1 MKRVLVIGAG
11 IGGLSAAIRLQNVGY
26 QVEIYE
32 KNTVPGGKMH
42 RLEFEGHS
50 FDVGPTLV
58 MMPSIYREIFEIAGR
73 NPDDYIPM
81 SKLNPM
87 YHVYFNSSPLRFYS
101 LSNDLE
107 ELHNIFE
114 NKGFVNSSGFYDYL
128 SSIYKRYQIALEH
141 FITRPFRHRSDFY
154 NPKVLWN
161 ALKLKTFDSADQ
173 MMSKFIPDKDLQQM
187 LSFQT
192 LYIGVSPKKGPS
204 LYNII
209 PMIELLYGVW
219 FIKGGMFTMASQM
232 AKLFEELGGVIH
244 YDMPVEKI
252 ITK

>member
-11 IGGLSAAIRLQNVGY
+11 IGRLSAAIRLQSVGY

-42 RLEFEGHS
+42 RLEFDGHS

-58 MMPSIYREIFEIAGR
+58 MMPSIYKEIFEIAGR
-73 NPDDYIPM
+73 NPDDYITM
-81 SKLNPM
+81 FKLNPM

-114 NKGFVNSSGFYDYL
+114 NKGFVNSSGFFDYL
-128 SSIYKRYQIALEH
+128 SSIYRRYQIALEH
-141 FITRPFRHRSDFY
+141 FITRPFRHKRDFY

-161 ALKLKTFDSADQ
+161 FLKLKTFDSVDQ

-192 LYIGVSPKKGPS
+192 LYIGVSPKKGHS

-209 PMIELLYGVW
+209 PMIELLYGV
-219 FIKGGMFTMASQM
+219 
-232 AKLFEELGGVIH
+232 
-244 YDMPVEKI
+244 
-252 ITK
+252 

>member
-32 KNTVPGGKMH
+32 KNAVPGGKMH

-58 MMPSIYREIFEIAGR
+58 MMPSIYRDIFEIAGR

-107 ELHNIFE
+107 EL
-114 NKGFVNSSGFYDYL
+114 
-128 SSIYKRYQIALEH
+128 
-141 FITRPFRHRSDFY
+141 Y
-154 NPKVLWN
+154 NMNPLLVIKV
-161 ALKLKTFDSADQ
+161 
-173 MMSKFIPDKDLQQM
+173 
-187 LSFQT
+187 
-192 LYIGVSPKKGPS
+192 
-204 LYNII
+204 
-209 PMIELLYGVW
+209 
-219 FIKGGMFTMASQM
+219 
-232 AKLFEELGGVIH
+232 
-244 YDMPVEKI
+244 
-252 ITK
+252 